1 MDAMARPDVVVHRP
15 VYVCESS
22 CEDEARYNSWTAL
35 HDAAQSTSTSA
46 VASLLEQGAD
56 VHAQSSGNRC
66 TALHVAAF
74 NGRMSIVALLVLNR
88 ADVHAEDED
97 GYTPLYD
104 AQYASAGTCACVA
117 DTPERQPGRVAAF
130 LAQAMA
136 LSEGEREQLA
146 LRSWERSFAQSL
158 DEAISSGCRVTLAR
172 LLASHRRHIDARDYD
187 GWSALHSAAHKGDLL
202 GVRLLLAAG
211 VHICGVTNLGESAL
225 HLAAREG
232 HVSVARL
239 LLANSADAHAT
250 ARSGMTPLAA
260 ARRSLSWSDNAT
272 SELVEMLERADLDD
286 HCSPAAP
293 ADSVGVAAG
302 EGAAAAA
309 ARLLPLA
316 RAATQHKERLQ
327 AHDSV
332 WSDTSLAQ

>member
-1 MDAMARPDVVVHRP
+1 MDAMASPDVVVHRP
-15 VYVCESS
+15 VYVCDSDSS
-22 CEDEARYNSWTAL
+22 CEDDSRNNSWAAL
-35 HDAAQSTSTSA
+35 HDAAQSTSTMA
-46 VASLLEQGAD
+46 VASLLEQGAN
-56 VHAQSSGNRC
+56 VHAKSSGNRC

-97 GYTPLYD
+97 GFTPLYD

-117 DTPERQPGRVAAF
+117 DTPQRQPGRVAAF

-146 LRSWERSFAQSL
+146 LRVWERSFAQSL

-172 LLASHRRHIDARDYD
+172 LLASHHRHVDARDYD

-211 VHICGVTNLGESAL
+211 VHIRGVTNLGESAL

-250 ARSGMTPLAA
+250 ARSGMTPLAS
-260 ARRSLSWSDNAT
+260 ARRSLSRSGDAT
-272 SELVEMLERADLDD
+272 SELVEMLDRAERDD

-309 ARLLPLA
+309 SRLLPLA
-316 RAATQHKERLQ
+316 RAAAKEPLH

-332 WSDTSLAQ
+332 WSYRLVR